1 MVSFPDSAAS
11 LIPRL
16 SFPGFDRRV
25 TWNEAIQ
32 HTASNERFRGSGM
45 RMVMIKFRCVFL
57 AAGSDYKDNSLNL
70 MPFFST
76 SCYTGYGDNHKASI
90 IMLWSICVCIL

>member
-1 MVSFPDSAAS
+1 MVINQVSCWFKLYD
-11 LIPRL
+11 
-16 SFPGFDRRV
+16 
-25 TWNEAIQ
+25 
-32 HTASNERFRGSGM
+32 
-45 RMVMIKFRCVFL
+45 VFL

-76 SCYTGYGDNHKASI
+76 SCYTGYGDDHKASI

>member
-11 LIPRL
+11 LIPTL
-16 SFPGFDRRV
+16 SPPPVFERRV
-25 TWNEAIQ
+25 TWNEATQ
-32 HTASNERFRGSGM
+32 CMPMFQDCYVQVSVRYF
-45 RMVMIKFRCVFL
+45 VL

-76 SCYTGYGDNHKASI
+76 SCYTGYGDDHKVN
-90 IMLWSICVCIL
+90 IMTL